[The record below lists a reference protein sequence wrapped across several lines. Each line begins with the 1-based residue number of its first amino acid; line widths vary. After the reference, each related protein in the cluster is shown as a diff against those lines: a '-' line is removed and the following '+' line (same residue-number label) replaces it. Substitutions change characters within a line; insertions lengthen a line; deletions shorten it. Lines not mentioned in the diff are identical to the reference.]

1 MVKSEDFVILAVPD
15 SLPVLE
21 PDSLAPPTFILVGMA
36 VLMIDVSVE
45 KRCVQYKNCNAG
57 RVDKARHSVLVSNW
71 QCIVLQFV
79 FDNHAQKWKS
89 HSSALYYT
97 VNAT

>member
-45 KRCVQYKNCNAG
+45 KRDCVQYKNCNVRNKLGVWIRLGILCWHQLAKIG
-57 RVDKARHSVLVSNW
+57 
-71 QCIVLQFV
+71 
-79 FDNHAQKWKS
+79 
-89 HSSALYYT
+89 SA
-97 VNAT
+97 

>member
-36 VLMIDVSVE
+36 VLMIDVSGGE
-45 KRCVQYKNCNAG
+45 KRLCSVQKLQCENKVTSCHSVACDAPRFLAFILHGNM
-57 RVDKARHSVLVSNW
+57 DKARHSVLASTG
-71 QCIVLQFV
+71 QIGG
-79 FDNHAQKWKS
+79 A
-89 HSSALYYT
+89 
-97 VNAT
+97 